1 MHLSRIATFLL
12 ILALVPAGSADA
24 FSVPE
29 RRKPQFEKELGYYVF
44 PMPYS
49 LPGIGDGLAAVGAAM
64 NVGGT
69 YTDLLGFGLT
79 GDMKGGGLVTKDVH
93 LLPEL
98 LVLDVTFERFSKAT
112 LTSYGQRGMNTDK
125 HDYSYLEL
133 GSVDFLASRFT
144 ATFLERRIE
153 LFGGAYAFSSSL
165 ERLLDNEGTEILVV
179 TDPQVNR
186 NRITTVGTRIDVTD
200 DYADPRKGTRL
211 EISRWYSPPRS
222 DNNADYYFME
232 YNANA
237 YFPLGRRNTLILNAF
252 RSDAHVTRQGETDRT
267 VVNVQEGLN
276 CHTLLDPEQMSECW
290 KVVDNIVEANTYGTV
305 GSLGGTSRLRSYP
318 HDRFTAAHA
327 LFYCAEFRWNL
338 TEERQPFDI
347 VIMKDI
353 RTVWQAA
360 FFYEAGTVADRRDE
374 LGDVWRSSYGV
385 GLRMV
390 TASGIVF
397 RADVASGKEGVEAS
411 IIVGYPWEA
420 L

>member
-1 MHLSRIATFLL
+1 MNLTRIAVCLL
-12 ILALVPAGSADA
+12 TLALLFPVSADA

-29 RRKPQFEKELGYYVF
+29 RRKPQFEKDLGYYIF

-49 LPGIGDGLAAVGAAM
+49 LPGIGDGLALIGAAM

-69 YTDLLGFGLT
+69 YMDLLGFGLT
-79 GDMKGGGLVTKDVH
+79 GDMKGGGLVTKDMH
-93 LLPEL
+93 ILSER
-98 LVLDVTFERFSKAT
+98 LVLDVTYERFSTAT
-112 LTSYGQRGMNTDK
+112 ITSYGQRGMNTDK
-125 HDYSYLEL
+125 HDFSYLEL
-133 GSVDFLASRFT
+133 GSVDFLASRLT

-153 LFGGAYAFSSSL
+153 LFGGAYTFASSL
-165 ERLLDNEGTEILVV
+165 ERLLDNEGNEILAV

-186 NRITTVGTRIDVTD
+186 NRITAVGSRIDLTD
-200 DYADPRKGTRL
+200 DYADPRKGARL
-211 EISRWYSPPRS
+211 EISRWYSPPKN

-232 YNANA
+232 YNATA
-237 YFPLGRRNTLILNAF
+237 YLPLGRRSTLALNAF
-252 RSDAHVTRQGETDRT
+252 RSDAHVTRQGELDPSA
-267 VVNVQEGLN
+267 VDLQEGLN
-276 CHTLLDPEQMSECW
+276 CNSLAEPDRTECW
-290 KVVDNIVEANTYGTV
+290 KVVNNIVTANTYGTV

-327 LFYCAEFRWNL
+327 LFYGAEFRWNL
-338 TEERQPFDI
+338 TEERHPFDI

-360 FFYEAGTVADRRDE
+360 FFYEAGTVADKRDD
-374 LGDVWRSSYGV
+374 LGRIWRSSYGA

-397 RADVASGKEGVEAS
+397 RADLATGREGVEAT